1 MSPVT
6 FRRLILILPLLL
18 LTIIPAPARPRAAD
32 CQAIQ
37 DQLDSLDAQAEL
49 LQDDLAK
56 ATSAQKPGI
65 LKKIKDVQKKIG
77 VADLLLAACQA
88 AQPPQ
93 PQPTPVTPARILETD
108 TVNQVPTNIDF
119 KDTDWAK
126 TYVHGEPFMA
136 IANDTTK
143 FEWVPIP
150 NPEVEYDYD
159 DSPPGPSTPAE
170 CAGLEA
176 QLASLNNEAQGL
188 QQDAQG
194 ASTVQK
200 GQALKKIAEI
210 EKKAAQA
217 QAALYQC
224 LADHPVVVG
233 RQKSPYGLSGWA
245 LNPQISSADVPFSH
259 PFLPPDPMKDG
270 FDWEFMVAPD
280 APYYPLLGGSNK
292 TGAQEHEFAEATD
305 AAHRMGISAQG
316 VLGVETDQNL
326 VPARFRARHGDRV
339 AVFGRWIV
347 DAGHEDFH
355 TEIHPP
361 LLLVAARPGV
371 ARPDVTTYSTIVGR
385 PYLVGQRFLGD
396 NEPLRAHLLNEAK
409 KVYTFRSLKI
419 EAHPVIFPKPF
430 AGDLDFDYVVRP
442 AAPRRS
448 QSDAMTVRYHFTVRT
463 GVSVS
468 VTDEGGEGVRVR
480 VSMRS
485 SQYKPAPLPPRRD
498 RSYSVFDMKKLD
510 AKAGLGINAIVA
522 LTFGTG
528 SKAGVFGASA
538 ILARGFTTTLY
549 DAPVASS
556 PSDGVTVTRKLSNLG
571 KAEFSVDDNQPFPVY
586 GWLEVS
592 WDEPRR

>member
-1 MSPVT
+1 
-6 FRRLILILPLLL
+6 
-18 LTIIPAPARPRAAD
+18 
-32 CQAIQ
+32 
-37 DQLDSLDAQAEL
+37 
-49 LQDDLAK
+49 
-56 ATSAQKPGI
+56 
-65 LKKIKDVQKKIG
+65 
-77 VADLLLAACQA
+77 
-88 AQPPQ
+88 
-93 PQPTPVTPARILETD
+93 
-108 TVNQVPTNIDF
+108 
-119 KDTDWAK
+119 
-126 TYVHGEPFMA
+126 
-136 IANDTTK
+136 
-143 FEWVPIP
+143 
-150 NPEVEYDYD
+150 
-159 DSPPGPSTPAE
+159 
-170 CAGLEA
+170 
-176 QLASLNNEAQGL
+176 
-188 QQDAQG
+188 
-194 ASTVQK
+194 
-200 GQALKKIAEI
+200 
-210 EKKAAQA
+210 
-217 QAALYQC
+217 
-224 LADHPVVVG
+224 
-233 RQKSPYGLSGWA
+233 
-245 LNPQISSADVPFSH
+245 
-259 PFLPPDPMKDG
+259 
-270 FDWEFMVAPD
+270 
-280 APYYPLLGGSNK
+280 
-292 TGAQEHEFAEATD
+292 
-305 AAHRMGISAQG
+305 
-316 VLGVETDQNL
+316 
-326 VPARFRARHGDRV
+326 
-339 AVFGRWIV
+339 
-347 DAGHEDFH
+347 
-355 TEIHPP
+355 
-361 LLLVAARPGV
+361 VAARPGV

-468 VTDEGGEGVRVR
+468 ITDEGGEGVRVR